1 MFGEDKDRD
10 GEERPRIVIED
21 KRLWHEDDED
31 DDDAQPSG
39 AQETATGTAGEAEAN
54 KSDAETEGE
63 SAPQTGRDEKVGE
76 TPHRSFEVMSEP
88 SGGEEESAGG
98 ASGAAAFD
106 DESGF
111 DEMFDADA
119 ANEDL
124 SDVFREMTPED
135 EERLKKAARA
145 QIEGLSRMGIENY
158 LKDTLNV
165 AYILSLQYLGIQ
177 PNPATN
183 LTSRDLKRAAISI
196 DTIDFLRQRLADF
209 LTAEERVQLQALVA
223 SLKMEFS
230 KIYTPPAPPPG
241 K

>member
-31 DDDAQPSG
+31 DDAAQESASG
-39 AQETATGTAGEAEAN
+39 APADSAVDADGNAE
-54 KSDAETEGE
+54 DADGGE
-63 SAPQTGRDEKVGE
+63 SAAQTGRDEKDGE
-76 TPHRSFEVMSEP
+76 TPHRSFEVMREP
-88 SGGEEESAGG
+88 SGAEESAGG

-111 DEMFDADA
+111 EEMFDADA

-158 LKDTLNV
+158 LRDTLNV

-177 PNPATN
+177 PNPSTN

-230 KIYTPPAPPPG
+230 KIYNPPTPPSG